1 MTGLASIAASETAS
15 RRVPKTHRWK
25 HHRQVQ
31 HVGLETSSHAGAL
44 GDGGQEFDFF
54 SPAFASY
61 IRVGKALTLDSE
73 GAQFDCGRGRIGVSR

>member
-1 MTGLASIAASETAS
+1 M
-15 RRVPKTHRWK
+15 
-25 HHRQVQ
+25 Q